1 MDILIRHIRKRW
13 HFIAMISLL
22 AGLVL
27 YAGYI
32 EPRWIEVT
40 HTQIGSPPHSSPVV
54 IAQISDLHL
63 QDVGKLERSLIEKL
77 KEIEPDLV
85 VLSGDVIDK
94 PQSLGKLD
102 EFLAE
107 VVGAHKVAVL
117 GNWEYWSD
125 LDLVH
130 LRATYKRRGIEL
142 LVNETARYTVRGRS
156 LVVHGIDDYTAGTPR
171 LPTQNYQATDAS
183 ILVQHSP
190 GLFEENLSELKA
202 VTLCLS
208 GHTHGGQVTFFG
220 WPLWTPQ
227 GSGKFASGLYKTET
241 CPLYVSRG
249 IGTSIL
255 NLRFGARPE
264 IALLTL

>member
-1 MDILIRHIRKRW
+1 MYISIRAVRKRW
-13 HFIAMISLL
+13 PVIVMTLL
-22 AGLVL
+22 IAGLVF
-27 YAGYI
+27 YAGYV
-32 EPRWIEVT
+32 EPRWVELT
-40 HTQIGSPPHSSPVV
+40 HTEIGRYPHSSPVV

-63 QDVGKLERSLIEKL
+63 QYVGKLERSLIAKL
-77 KEIEPDLV
+77 KEIKPDLV

-102 EFLAE
+102 EFLVE

-125 LDLVH
+125 VDLVQ

-156 LVVHGIDDYTAGTPR
+156 LVVHGIDDYTAGKPR
-171 LPTQNYQATDAS
+171 LPAQDYEFADSS
-183 ILVQHSP
+183 ILIQHSP
-190 GLFEENLSELKA
+190 GLFEKNLSELKA

-208 GHTHGGQVTFFG
+208 GHTHGGQITVFG
-220 WPLWTPQ
+220 RPLWTPQ
-227 GSGKFASGLYKTET
+227 GSGRFGAGQYDTAT

-255 NLRFGARPE
+255 NFRFGARPE
-264 IALLTL
+264 IALFTI